1 MTLLRANSV
10 FVGHNNR
17 RHWCMHSSEIKY
29 NVFLTITS
37 EEDVEHYKDRANF
50 HDGSMDRLITVLCSW
65 LSRYR
70 LMLLS
75 NGNGAILE
83 IGYDSTYEPLAM
95 KCKILP
101 SCCLSARKGPL
112 SVRNKAVSV
121 TRRNLGK
128 KFRQAFD
135 YFCIAWTHA
144 SEDLG
149 RRLRLIV
156 LIKGTVFCNKI
167 SFVRS
172 SVLSLSLSLSLSVIR
187 LAY

>member
-29 NVFLTITS
+29 NVYPYHNIRGRRGTLQRSCELPWWIDGQIDHSPVFLVIKIS
-37 EEDVEHYKDRANF
+37 SNAFVERKRRYFGNRIWQYVGTLGDEMQYSPF
-50 HDGSMDRLITVLCSW
+50 VLS
-65 LSRYR
+65 
-70 LMLLS
+70 
-75 NGNGAILE
+75 
-83 IGYDSTYEPLAM
+83 P
-95 KCKILP
+95 
-101 SCCLSARKGPL
+101 SARKGPL
-112 SVRNKAVSV
+112 SVKNKAVSV

-128 KFRQAFD
+128 RFRQAFD

-156 LIKGTVFCNKI
+156 LIKGAAN
-167 SFVRS
+167 
-172 SVLSLSLSLSLSVIR
+172 IR
-187 LAY
+187 HAYRIL

>member
-37 EEDVEHYKDRANF
+37 EEDVEHYKDCANF
-50 HDGSMDRLITVLCSW
+50 HDGSMDRLITVLFSW
-65 LSRYR
+65 LSRYVSYNAFVER
-70 LMLLS
+70 KRRYFGNRIWQYVGTLGDEMQDSPFVLS
-75 NGNGAILE
+75 
-83 IGYDSTYEPLAM
+83 P
-95 KCKILP
+95 
-101 SCCLSARKGPL
+101 SARKGPL

-121 TRRNLGK
+121 THRNLGK
-128 KFRQAFD
+128 RFRQAFD

-156 LIKGTVFCNKI
+156 LIKGAAN
-167 SFVRS
+167 
-172 SVLSLSLSLSLSVIR
+172 IR
-187 LAY
+187 HAYRIL